1 MIKLI
6 AIDLDGTL
14 LDDNKEISQDNKIA
28 IQKAKTY
35 GIKIIIAS
43 GRPYFRV
50 KENLQQLDLN
60 HNTDYVIT
68 YNGGCILIGDNSEII
83 YEQRLS
89 NQNICEI
96 INFLEKYN
104 GDIYLYCQDQIFSLN
119 QDLKIAN
126 LKIFNQVHFE
136 KRTIVE
142 LKKMDYANKIILA
155 DEEKTI
161 DEIQTKIP
169 LELNNQYN
177 IVRSTPYFLEFL
189 PNHVSKGN
197 AIKILT
203 QILNID
209 TDEIMVIGDEENDLS
224 MFCCAKIKV
233 AMKNANLQIKKRANF
248 ITESNNNSGVARAIE
263 KFVFK

>member
-50 KENLQQLDLN
+50 KEILQQLDLN

-155 DEEKTI
+155 DERAEA
-161 DEIQTKIP
+161 
-169 LELNNQYN
+169 LEEAGLDPDDY
-177 IVRSTPYFLEFL
+177 
-189 PNHVSKGN
+189 
-197 AIKILT
+197 A
-203 QILNID
+203 
-209 TDEIMVIGDEENDLS
+209 
-224 MFCCAKIKV
+224 FC
-233 AMKNANLQIKKRANF
+233 
-248 ITESNNNSGVARAIE
+248 
-263 KFVFK
+263 

>member
-1 MIKLI
+1 M
-6 AIDLDGTL
+6 
-14 LDDNKEISQDNKIA
+14 
-28 IQKAKTY
+28 
-35 GIKIIIAS
+35 
-43 GRPYFRV
+43 
-50 KENLQQLDLN
+50 
-60 HNTDYVIT
+60 
-68 YNGGCILIGDNSEII
+68 
-83 YEQRLS
+83 
-89 NQNICEI
+89 
-96 INFLEKYN
+96 
-104 GDIYLYCQDQIFSLN
+104 YCQDQIFSLN

-136 KRTIVE
+136 KRIIVE

-169 LELNNQYN
+169 LELNNRYN

>member
-14 LDDNKEISQDNKIA
+14 LDDNKEIS
-28 IQKAKTY
+28 KTY

-50 KENLQQLDLN
+50 KEILQQLDLN

>member
-50 KENLQQLDLN
+50 KEILQQLDLN

-89 NQNICEI
+89 NQDICEI
-96 INFLEKYN
+96 INFLDKYN

-142 LKKMDYANKIILA
+142 LKKWI
-155 DEEKTI
+155 
-161 DEIQTKIP
+161 
-169 LELNNQYN
+169 
-177 IVRSTPYFLEFL
+177 TP
-189 PNHVSKGN
+189 
-197 AIKILT
+197 IKL
-203 QILNID
+203 
-209 TDEIMVIGDEENDLS
+209 
-224 MFCCAKIKV
+224 F
-233 AMKNANLQIKKRANF
+233 
-248 ITESNNNSGVARAIE
+248 
-263 KFVFK
+263 

>member
-1 MIKLI
+1 M
-6 AIDLDGTL
+6 
-14 LDDNKEISQDNKIA
+14 
-28 IQKAKTY
+28 Y
-35 GIKIIIAS
+35 
-43 GRPYFRV
+43 
-50 KENLQQLDLN
+50 
-60 HNTDYVIT
+60 
-68 YNGGCILIGDNSEII
+68 
-83 YEQRLS
+83 
-89 NQNICEI
+89 
-96 INFLEKYN
+96 
-104 GDIYLYCQDQIFSLN
+104 
-119 QDLKIAN
+119 
-126 LKIFNQVHFE
+126 
-136 KRTIVE
+136 KRQ
-142 LKKMDYANKIILA
+142 
-155 DEEKTI
+155 EEKTI

>member
-50 KENLQQLDLN
+50 KEILQQLDLN

-89 NQNICEI
+89 NQDICEI
-96 INFLEKYN
+96 INFFHNINNDKNYLAYGGEHISAKKENLLKQIAEKN
-104 GDIYLYCQDQIFSLN
+104 IPDAIL
-119 QDLKIAN
+119 DL
-126 LKIFNQVHFE
+126 
-136 KRTIVE
+136 
-142 LKKMDYANKIILA
+142 
-155 DEEKTI
+155 
-161 DEIQTKIP
+161 IQ
-169 LELNNQYN
+169 
-177 IVRSTPYFLEFL
+177 
-189 PNHVSKGN
+189 N
-197 AIKILT
+197 AIE
-203 QILNID
+203 QY
-209 TDEIMVIGDEENDLS
+209 
-224 MFCCAKIKV
+224 
-233 AMKNANLQIKKRANF
+233 
-248 ITESNNNSGVARAIE
+248 
-263 KFVFK
+263 

>member
-50 KENLQQLDLN
+50 KEILQQLDLN

-89 NQNICEI
+89 NQDICEI
-96 INFLEKYN
+96 INFLDKYN

-142 LKKMDYANKIILA
+142 LKKIILA

-169 LELNNQYN
+169 LELNNRYN